1 MPELMSSLPITAV
14 DGTFKR
20 RFGNG
25 AAAGQSHL
33 KGGTLTGV
41 RSIAGWVLDRKGRRW
56 VVAMTINDAKA
67 GAAQGALEALVE
79 WVAKRD

>member
-1 MPELMSSLPITAV
+1 MSSLPITAV

-41 RSIAGWVLDRKGRRW
+41 RAIAGWVLDRKGRRW
-56 VVAMTINDAKA
+56 IVAMTINDARA
-67 GAAQGALEALVE
+67 GAAQDALDALVE